1 MPLDHERGE
10 PNPLGLRHRVVP
22 VSKYRELPHL
32 EVEYETTTGKQFKVP
47 VTRTRPIYADA
58 VIRAREAFEAKGA
71 IFPNVNRIRSF
82 PEDAILVQE
91 FPEQGQVEFIFCR
104 KVAGEEMF
112 VRIPPYTLPPDL
124 IGWLKATDR
133 WRDEQ

>member
-10 PNPLGLRHRVVP
+10 PNPLGLRHRVVSS
-22 VSKYRELPHL
+22 SKYRDLDNLRVP
-32 EVEYETTTGKQFKVP
+32 YEMMTGKQFKSP
-47 VTRTRPIYADA
+47 VVVSRSIYEDA
-58 VIRAREAFEAKGA
+58 VERARSAFLEQGA
-71 IFPNVNRIRSF
+71 LVPIVFS
-82 PEDAILVQE
+82 EDAILVQE
-91 FPEQGQVEFIFCR
+91 YPSEGMVEFIFAR
-104 KVAGEEMF
+104 RIAGEEMF